1 MITFSDLYERVMGKA
16 QRRKQGRRMAKL
28 QKSSAFQ
35 MKKKRNALRTKD
47 TAKLSVIAKKKA
59 TQIMRDK
66 FYKDYKNMSLSMRVQ
81 ADQKLQQKFGPVIA
95 KIAKKMLP
103 KLKSAE
109 KERVKAA
116 RAAHGDKDE

>member
-28 QKSSAFQ
+28 QRSSAFQ
-35 MKKKRNALRTKD
+35 LKKKRNALRTKD
-47 TAKLSVIAKKKA
+47 TAKLTVIAKKKA
-59 TQIMRDK
+59 TQVMRDK
-66 FYKDYKNMSLSMRVQ
+66 FYKDYKNMSLAMRVQ

-109 KERVKAA
+109 KERVKSA
-116 RAAHGDKDE
+116 RAAYGDKDE

>member
-28 QKSSAFQ
+28 QRSSAFQ
-35 MKKKRNALRTKD
+35 LKKKRNALRTKD
-47 TAKLSVIAKKKA
+47 PAKLTVIAKKKA

-66 FYKDYKNMSLSMRVQ
+66 FYKDYKNMSLAMRVQ

-109 KERVKAA
+109 KERVKSA
-116 RAAHGDKDE
+116 RAAYGDKDE

>member
-28 QKSSAFQ
+28 QRSSAFQ
-35 MKKKRNALRTKD
+35 LKKKRNALRTKD
-47 TAKLSVIAKKKA
+47 TAKLTVIAKKKA

-66 FYKDYKNMSLSMRVQ
+66 FYKDYKNMSLAMRVQ

-109 KERVKAA
+109 KERVKSA
-116 RAAHGDKDE
+116 RAAYGDKDE